1 MNILK
6 NLDFYNQLNHR
17 HGFASYS
24 RWITNIF
31 VTLLLLILMI
41 GQFVFASAPSLVT
54 WTDPTPSALQPFDG
68 NAEAL
73 ADLAGSSLL
82 FYPQPKKTIT
92 LPYQSGPKTYQNVQY
107 VTGAIVVS
115 ASADQ
120 VEKLLV
126 DYAGYSRLF
135 PKITEA
141 VVQANEQRGDF
152 THDGTSQNQASIRSI
167 VKYHMQIKIPVPL
180 LSFNEDILMQHER
193 THNSISTLILDS
205 PVRYGSGK
213 FEWFPLKNG
222 KTLITLTQ
230 WGDLDRP
237 KGFVVST
244 ILRAMPEIKY
254 AIPNSVEGF
263 VLESLRQH
271 FDSNFVT
278 KALPMSN
285 IVPVINLNNEQEA
298 QVVKLLRQGGVV
310 QFNHLPVWM
319 ATPNHPEK
327 LWFVSSFY
335 NVPAPFAKTKDA
347 FANPQDFPNIYRQ
360 VRHVTST
367 PLAGGGSQNDIKIG
381 LGLGVISIPM
391 HIQLAY
397 QPEPDRS
404 SIRFYT
410 TGGDIEFI
418 QGRFQF
424 KALDNKNTLVGLTA
438 GSHLG
443 DNPPFLLRLGKYL
456 PYPDYLPTVGSAPV
470 IFEKTRLWL
479 LK

>member
-1 MNILK
+1 MNIFENFIFDK
-6 NLDFYNQLNHR
+6 QLSDLN
-17 HGFASYS
+17 SS
-24 RWITNIF
+24 VTNERWIASISVVVLLF
-31 VTLLLLILMI
+31 VTLLM
-41 GQFVFASAPSLVT
+41 GQFSFASTPSLVT

-92 LPYQSGPKTYQNVQY
+92 LLYQSGPKTYQNIQY

-115 ASADQ
+115 ASTDQ
-120 VEKLLV
+120 VEKLLA

-141 VVQANEQRGDF
+141 LVQKNEQHGNFAQDAK
-152 THDGTSQNQASIRSI
+152 ASISSI
-167 VKYHMQIKIPVPL
+167 VQYNMKIDIPIPL
-180 LSFNEDILMQHER
+180 LSFNENIVMQHER
-193 THNSISTLILDS
+193 THNSISSLILDS

-222 KTLITLTQ
+222 KTLVTLTQ

-237 KGFVVST
+237 KGFLVST
-244 ILRAMPEIKY
+244 ILKAMPEIKS

-271 FDSNFVT
+271 FDPNFIS
-278 KALPMSN
+278 KPLPMEN
-285 IVPVINLNNEQEA
+285 IIPAMNLSNEQEA
-298 QVVKLLRQGGVV
+298 EVIQLLRQGGVV
-310 QFNHLPVWM
+310 QFNHPPVWL
-319 ATPNHPEK
+319 AKKDRAEK

-335 NVPAPFAKTKDA
+335 NMPAPLAKTKDA
-347 FANPQDFPNIYRQ
+347 FANPKNFPSIYRQ
-360 VRHVTST
+360 VQRVTST
-367 PLAGGGSQNDIKIG
+367 PLPDGGSQNDIKIG
-381 LGLGVISIPM
+381 IGLGVISIPM

-397 QPEPDRS
+397 QPELDRGGV
-404 SIRFYT
+404 RFYT
-410 TGGDIEFI
+410 IGGDVEFI

-424 KALDNKNTLVGLTA
+424 KAIDNKSTLVCLTA

-443 DNPPFLLRLGKYL
+443 DHPPLLLRLGKNL
-456 PYPDYLPTVGSAPV
+456 PFSDYLPIVGSAPV
-470 IFEKTRLWL
+470 VFDKTRVWL
-479 LK
+479 TK